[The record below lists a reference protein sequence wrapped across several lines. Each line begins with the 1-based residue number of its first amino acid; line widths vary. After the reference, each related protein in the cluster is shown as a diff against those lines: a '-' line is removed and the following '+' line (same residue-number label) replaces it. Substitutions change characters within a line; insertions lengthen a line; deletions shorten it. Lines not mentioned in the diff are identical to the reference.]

1 MTTNQWIALAAVLI
15 TALIGW
21 LPFHYQIRKDARD
34 RDEKAQQDT
43 RQAVLDA
50 LAPVTDERNYL
61 RTQLAAAQR
70 RNEELEDQLRSRDD
84 RP

>member
-1 MTTNQWIALAAVLI
+1 MTVDQWIALAAVVM

-21 LPFHYQIRKDARD
+21 MPFRYQIRKDSRD
-34 RDEKAQQDT
+34 RDERAKDDT

-50 LAPVTDERNYL
+50 LAPVIVDRDYARAQL
-61 RTQLAAAQR
+61 RDAQR
-70 RNEELEDQLRSRDD
+70 RIEELEDQLRSRDD